1 MYLNIDYKYFFFF
14 SIFSVIVVNMADPSN
29 NIILFDVAKNEMF
42 DINENLK
49 ILRRKLKGSYTIA
62 T

>member
-1 MYLNIDYKYFFFF
+1 MTNI
-14 SIFSVIVVNMADPSN
+14 ADN

-62 T
+62 TYDIVF

>member
-1 MYLNIDYKYFFFF
+1 MANI
-14 SIFSVIVVNMADPSN
+14 ADGN
-29 NIILFDVAKNEMF
+29 DNIILFDVAKNEMF